1 MLYPFVRKA
10 LFQLDP
16 ERAHEFTFKQLRR
29 ITGTPLEFLV
39 RQSVAS
45 KPVTCMG
52 LSFKNPLGLA
62 AGLDKDGECI
72 DALGAMGFGFI
83 EVGTVTPR
91 AQSGNDKPRLFR
103 LVEAEGLIN
112 RMGFNNHGVD
122 NLVENVK
129 KSHFGGVLG
138 INIGKNKD
146 TPVEQGKDDYLICME
161 KVYSYAGYIAIN
173 ISSPN
178 TPGLRTLQYGEAL
191 DDLLTAIKAK
201 QIELQQKHH
210 KYVPIAVKI
219 APDLSHEELI
229 QVADS
234 LVRHN
239 IDGVIATNTTL
250 DRQLVNGFN
259 YCDQMGG
266 LSGRPLQ
273 LHSTEIVR
281 QLSKELQG
289 RLPIIGVG
297 GIDSVIA
304 AREKIDAGASL
315 VQIYSGFIFKGPGLI
330 KDIVNYI

>member
-1 MLYPFVRKA
+1 MYYPFVRKA

-16 ERAHEFTFKQLRR
+16 ERAHEFTFQQLRR
-29 ITGTPLEFLV
+29 ITGTPFEALV
-39 RQSVAS
+39 RQKVPA
-45 KPVTCMG
+45 KPVNCMG
-52 LSFKNPLGLA
+52 LTFKNPLGLA

-72 DALGAMGFGFI
+72 DALGAMGFGSI
-83 EVGTVTPR
+83 EIGTVTPR
-91 AQSGNDKPRLFR
+91 PQPGNDKPRLFR
-103 LVEAEGLIN
+103 LVDAEGLIN
-112 RMGFNNHGVD
+112 RMGFNNLGVD

-129 KSHFGGVLG
+129 KAHYDGVLG

-146 TPVEQGKDDYLICME
+146 TPVEQGKDHYLICME
-161 KVYSYAGYIAIN
+161 KIYAYAGYIAIN

-191 DDLLTAIKAK
+191 DDLLTAIKNK
-201 QIELQQKHH
+201 QNDLQEMHH

-219 APDLSHEELI
+219 APDLSEEELI

-250 DRQLVNGFN
+250 DRSLVQGMKN
-259 YCDQMGG
+259 CDQTGG

-273 LHSTEIVR
+273 LKSTEIIR
-281 QLSKELQG
+281 RLSQELNG

-304 AREKIDAGASL
+304 AREKIAAGASL
-315 VQIYSGFIFKGPGLI
+315 VQIYSGFIFKGPPLI
-330 KDIVNYI
+330 KEIVTHI

>member
-1 MLYPFVRKA
+1 MYYPFVRKA

-16 ERAHEFTFKQLRR
+16 ERAHEFTFQQLRR
-29 ITGTPLEFLV
+29 ITGTPFEALV
-39 RQSVAS
+39 RQKVPA
-45 KPVTCMG
+45 KPVNCMG
-52 LSFKNPLGLA
+52 LTFKNPLGLA

-72 DALGAMGFGFI
+72 DALGAMEFGSI
-83 EVGTVTPR
+83 EIGTVTPR
-91 AQSGNDKPRLFR
+91 PQPGNDKPRLFR
-103 LVEAEGLIN
+103 LVDAEGLIN
-112 RMGFNNHGVD
+112 RMGFNNLGVD
-122 NLVENVK
+122 NLIENVK
-129 KSHFGGVLG
+129 KAHYDGVLG

-146 TPVEQGKDDYLICME
+146 TPVEQGKDDYLICMD
-161 KVYSYAGYIAIN
+161 KIYPYAGYIAIN

-191 DDLLTAIKAK
+191 DDLLIAIKNK
-201 QIELQQKHH
+201 QNDLQKIHQ

-219 APDLSHEELI
+219 APDLSEEELI

-250 DRQLVNGFN
+250 DRSLVQGMKN
-259 YCDQMGG
+259 CDQTGG

-273 LHSTEIVR
+273 LKSTEIIR
-281 QLSKELQG
+281 RLSQELNG

-304 AREKIDAGASL
+304 AREKIAAGATL
-315 VQIYSGFIFKGPGLI
+315 VQIYSGFIFKGPPLI
-330 KDIVNYI
+330 KEIVSNI